1 MNVKSTT
8 KIYGIFGHPVSH
20 SLSPVMHNGA
30 FRELGFEGVYV
41 AFDVDPESIGEAVNA
56 IRSLGIHG
64 INVTVPHK
72 ESVIIH
78 LDEISADARLVG
90 AVNTISNVEGRLI
103 GFNTDV
109 NGLLRAISDDLNFSF
124 EEKKVFL
131 IGAGGAA
138 RAVIV
143 GLGRSCASEVII
155 ANRTL
160 SKAELLA
167 KEFREHFSSISIKT
181 LILQDEEKIKTH
193 IKSCDIV
200 INASSTGM
208 AGKNS
213 LDIPLHLL
221 SKDAVVYDLVYE
233 PRDTQLVKDANR
245 AGILAS
251 SGLSMLLYQGAES
264 FKIWT
269 GIDPPI
275 QTMKKALDTL

>member
-124 EEKKVFL
+124 EEKKFFL
-131 IGAGGAA
+131 L
-138 RAVIV
+138 VPV
-143 GLGRSCASEVII
+143 
-155 ANRTL
+155 
-160 SKAELLA
+160 ELQEL
-167 KEFREHFSSISIKT
+167 
-181 LILQDEEKIKTH
+181 
-193 IKSCDIV
+193 
-200 INASSTGM
+200 
-208 AGKNS
+208 
-213 LDIPLHLL
+213 
-221 SKDAVVYDLVYE
+221 
-233 PRDTQLVKDANR
+233 
-245 AGILAS
+245 
-251 SGLSMLLYQGAES
+251 
-264 FKIWT
+264 
-269 GIDPPI
+269 
-275 QTMKKALDTL
+275 